1 MKKPLKKQT
10 GLMVAFSK
18 ALKTLPGLFETKE
31 KKEFKRWK
39 NFLAN

>member
-1 MKKPLKKQT
+1 MKKTLKKQT
-10 GLMVAFSK
+10 GIMIAFTK
-18 ALKTLPGLFETKE
+18 AIKTIPSLFETKE